1 LEKAISAETFGGELR
16 SGKMKSTHKILA
28 GLMKKA
34 AIKEGKALVKQ
45 MPENI
50 EKLAKGFEN

>member
-1 LEKAISAETFGGELR
+1 
-16 SGKMKSTHKILA
+16 MKSTHKILA